1 MTAEPIPAVSTA
13 ASTRTPAASRARTIV
28 VLVLAVV
35 ITAIATTVVAFSAL
49 ALGAD
54 PAFAPLRPMLYLS
67 FAIPGVL
74 AAIGGWVLVV
84 RFVRRS
90 ARALTVLVPVLLALS
105 LIPGVA
111 LLITGFIPGATPTG
125 VVGLML
131 MHPIVA
137 VTATLAGRAIAAPR

>member
-1 MTAEPIPAVSTA
+1 MTADHAPAVSTTV
-13 ASTRTPAASRARTIV
+13 STSTGTLARVRTIV
-28 VLVLAVV
+28 ILVLAVLAV
-35 ITAIATTVVAFSAL
+35 AVATAIVAVAAL

-54 PAFAPLRPMLYLS
+54 PTFVPLQPMVYLS

-74 AAIGGWVLVV
+74 GAIAGWAFVV
-84 RFVRRS
+84 RFLRQS

-105 LIPGVA
+105 LIPDVA
-111 LLITGFIPGATPTG
+111 LLNLGFIPGATVTG

-137 VTATLAGRAIAAPR
+137 VTAALAGRVIAPPR